1 MLPESIMLDNFRHIH
16 FIGIGGSGISA
27 LAYLALAHKI
37 RVSGSDVSENPTTKN
52 LKKEGA
58 TIHIGHS
65 AKNLD
70 ELCELVIYTEAIDKK
85 NNPEYLE
92 AVKREVE
99 MMSYFQALGLLSA
112 HKKTIAVAG
121 THGKTTTTAMLGLAL
136 IEAKTDPTVIVG
148 SRVPAFDN
156 KNLRTG
162 HSEWLVVEACEYRR
176 SFLNLQPFGVVVLNC
191 ELEHVDY
198 YKSEDDY
205 VSAFRELVEKIPED
219 GFLVYNENDAN
230 CVKVSKAC
238 KGERIPVSLAHGEE
252 LKLKV
257 AGEFNELNA
266 NMAFA
271 AAIEVTEQ
279 TGLIRK
285 GLEDFAGTARRME
298 VKGEKNGI
306 LVMDDYGHHPTEVRV
321 TLEALKKAHPN
332 RRLICVFQPH
342 QYSRTYEL
350 LDQFTHAFAAADVV
364 IIPNIFEA
372 RDTAEGKAKISAEK
386 LAQAI
391 SQNHPDCRWG
401 KSFEETL
408 DMLKTE
414 AKSGDLIVTMGAG
427 DVYKIGESFFENGH

>member
-1 MLPESIMLDNFRHIH
+1 MLDNFRHIH

-27 LAYLALAHKI
+27 LAYLALAHGIK
-37 RVSGSDVSENPTTKN
+37 VSGSDMSENPTTEN
-52 LKKEGA
+52 LKKTGA
-58 TIHIGHS
+58 LIYIGHS

-70 ELCELVIYTEAIDKK
+70 ELCELVVYTEAIDKK
-85 NNPEYLE
+85 KNSEYLE
-92 AVKREVE
+92 AVKRGVKF
-99 MMSYFQALGLLSA
+99 MSYFQALGQLSE
-112 HKKTIAVAG
+112 HKKTIVVTG

-136 IEAKTDPTVIVG
+136 IEAKADPTVIVG

-162 HSEWLVVEACEYRR
+162 HSQWLVAEGCEYRR
-176 SFLNLQPFGVVVLNC
+176 SFLNFQPLGIVLLNC

-198 YKSEDDY
+198 YKGEADY

-219 GFLVYNENDAN
+219 GFLIYNENDKN
-230 CVKVSKAC
+230 CRQVSKAC
-238 KGERIPVSLAHGEE
+238 KGERIPVAFGNSEG

-257 AGEFNELNA
+257 AGDFNELNA

-271 AAIEVTEQ
+271 AAIQVTDQ
-279 TGLIRK
+279 THLIRQ
-285 GLEDFAGTARRME
+285 GLENFAGTARRME

-306 LVMDDYGHHPTEVRV
+306 LVMDDYGHHPTEVKV
-321 TLEALKKAHPN
+321 TLQAIKKAHSD

-350 LDQFTHAFAAADVV
+350 LDQFTHAFADADTV

-372 RDTAEGKAKISAEK
+372 RDTAEDKAKISAEK

-391 SQNHPDCRWG
+391 SQNHANCRWG
-401 KSFEETL
+401 ESFEKTL
-408 DMLKTE
+408 QILRQE
-414 AKSGDLIVTMGAG
+414 AKKGDLIVTMGAG
-427 DVYKIGESFFENGH
+427 DIYKIGEKFLKEA